1 MIYRNLIYK
10 ATSSAPGLATA
21 PEIMASCLF
30 APRKAVGLGSLVGF
44 TSILTSRCCHPFCV
58 HVSGRLESL
67 CLMFGYVHEISVD
80 TVVINSITMVFIGGR
95 VVAGSKVEGR
105 STIELLTTACTFPDH
120 SSLCTSDCS
129 TLCTSLA
136 LKTTLDY
143 ISMSLV
149 TEPLL
154 KTKTCLITILKPKE
168 RAASLKFPQ
177 QGENVR
183 FFIWFPDQILD
194 HSCDPMTLLGIA
206 NPLFEHVDVR
216 APGPAIFPKFEH
228 MTFTSKSSS

>member
-10 ATSSAPGLATA
+10 AELATA
-21 PEIMASCLF
+21 PEIMAICLF

-67 CLMFGYVHEISVD
+67 CLMFGYVHEIY
-80 TVVINSITMVFIGGR
+80 TVVINSITMMFTGGR
-95 VVAGSKVEGR
+95 VVAGSKIEGR
-105 STIELLTTACTFPDH
+105 NTIELLTTACTFPDH

-136 LKTTLDY
+136 LKTTMDK

-168 RAASLKFPQ
+168 RAASLKFPH

-183 FFIWFPDQILD
+183 FFIWFPDQILG
-194 HSCDPMTLLGIA
+194 HSCDPMTLYTG
-206 NPLFEHVDVR
+206 N
-216 APGPAIFPKFEH
+216 
-228 MTFTSKSSS
+228 SKSAV